1 MADKQDTPLSERVV
15 KEAVSVGMETPLRDP
30 ILEAVEESGEGDK
43 PSKRTIPA
51 AGALLGIGATIGYL
65 LGREDREDGIIE
77 EFSDKMNEGVTQST
91 DDVTE
96 DVDEDVTEEVGAG
109 VEEVTADE
117 NDDASKSRLPR
128 LALLAGIVAGA
139 VLIRRRLKSGE
150 EEEWEPIEEFE
161 PAVTVDDD
169 STDEDTAE
177 EATIGVDETD
187 EEAEGG
193 DGESGEDDEE

>member
-65 LGREDREDGIIE
+65 LGREDREEGILE
-77 EFSDKMNEGVTQST
+77 EVSGKMTEDTTQST

-96 DVDEDVTEEVGAG
+96 DVGEDVTEEVGTG

-117 NDDASKSRLPR
+117 DGESSKSRLPR

-139 VLIRRRLKSGE
+139 VLIRRRLKSE
-150 EEEWEPIEEFE
+150 DEEEWEPIEEFE
-161 PAVTVDDD
+161 PAVTVGDD
-169 STDEDTAE
+169 STDEESAD

-187 EEAEGG
+187 EQAEGG
-193 DGESGEDDEE
+193 DGESGGDDEE